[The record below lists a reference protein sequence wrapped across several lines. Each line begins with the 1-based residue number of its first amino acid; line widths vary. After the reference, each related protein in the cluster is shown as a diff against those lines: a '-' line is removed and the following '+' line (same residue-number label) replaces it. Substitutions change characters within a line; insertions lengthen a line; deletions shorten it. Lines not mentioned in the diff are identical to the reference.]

1 MSENNEKLFSEFP
14 EISTEAWESVI
25 EKDLK
30 GADYNKKLVWK
41 TDENFVVKPYYRS
54 EDLKEIAHLNTQ
66 AGEFPYVRGNKND
79 NNDWIIVEQIDISD
93 LQKANEAALT
103 ALAKGANAIIFNVS
117 KVRTADD
124 LKTILKGINLCKT
137 NLYFSNANDYK
148 SLADI
153 ILSYL
158 SACKTDA
165 ANAHISL
172 MSDPIMHMLQ
182 HNKFPK
188 GESESM
194 NEILTVLKQ
203 TNNLPYFRSI
213 AVNGHIFGN
222 CGSTLVQELGYSL
235 AIANEYLAYATNN
248 GLSADDIC
256 SHIQFT
262 FSISSDYFMEI
273 AKLRAARML
282 WAIIVDQYKP
292 AAKESSKMNTL
303 SIASSWNKTMFDAHI
318 NILRN
323 TTEGMSASIGGADA
337 IALNPFDET
346 FEEAD
351 EFSRHI
357 ARNAQIIMKE
367 ESHFDKVVDPAA
379 GSYYIEN
386 LTKSIAEQAWKIFC
400 ETEKEGGII
409 KKGLKGEIK
418 AAVEASCQK
427 RNMDIATRRS
437 ILLGTNQYPNLTEN
451 VSEKVKFQAPVEHF
465 EGLQPYRGAIPFEE
479 IRLQTEKWAKKNG
492 ENPKVF
498 LFKIGNLNMRQAR
511 AGFITNFF
519 GCAGYQI
526 VESAGYATVADG
538 LKDAIDSKAAII
550 AVCSSDEEYATFAPE
565 IISGI
570 KQQKPDTIF
579 VIAGNPTESIDML
592 KAAGADDFIH
602 VRTNILESL
611 KKYNNLILK

>member
-1 MSENNEKLFSEFP
+1 MSEKSEKLFTEFP
-14 EISTEAWESVI
+14 EISTEAWEAVI

-41 TDENFVVKPYYRS
+41 TDENFVVKPYYRA
-54 EDLKEIAHLNTQ
+54 EDLENIPHMNVQ
-66 AGEFPYVRGNKND
+66 VGEFPYVRGNKAD
-79 NNDWIIVEQIDISD
+79 NNDWNIVERIDTPEPKLAHD
-93 LQKANEAALT
+93 AAVT
-103 ALAKGANAIIFNVS
+103 ALAKGANAIIFNAS
-117 KVRTADD
+117 KIKTAQE
-124 LKTILKGINLCKT
+124 LNTLLQGIDVCK
-137 NLYFSNANDYK
+137 NRIYFEKAENFKA
-148 SLADI
+148 LGELVTA
-153 ILSYL
+153 YL
-158 SACKTDA
+158 SGQP
-165 ANAHISL
+165 ANGKQALITL
-172 MSDPIMHMLQ
+172 MNDPVMQMLQ
-182 HNKFPK
+182 HNKFPQSAEASLD
-188 GESESM
+188 GCM
-194 NEILTVLKQ
+194 AMVKQ
-203 TNNLPYFRSI
+203 TKEYPHFQPI

-222 CGSTLVQELGYSL
+222 CGATIVQELGFSL
-235 AIANEYLAYATNN
+235 AIANEYLAYAT
-248 GLSADDIC
+248 
-256 SHIQFT
+256 SHGVSVDELCDHLQFS

-282 WAIIVDQYKP
+282 WAVIVEQYKP
-292 AAKESSKMNTL
+292 AKKESAQMHTL

-346 FEEAD
+346 YENAD

-367 ESHFDKVVDPAA
+367 ESHFDKVADPAA

-400 ETEKEGGII
+400 ETDKEGGII
-409 KKGLKGEIK
+409 QKGLKGEIK

-427 RNMDIATRRS
+427 RNMDIATRKS
-437 ILLGTNQYPNLTEN
+437 VLLGTNQYPNLTEN
-451 VSEKVKFQAPVEHF
+451 VSEKVKFQAPVEQF
-465 EGLQPYRGAIPFEE
+465 EGLQPYRGAIPFEN
-479 IRLQTEKWAKKNG
+479 IRLETEKWAKAHDGK
-492 ENPKVF
+492 PKVF

-538 LKDAIDSKAAII
+538 IQDALNAKAAIV
-550 AVCSSDEEYATFAPE
+550 AVCSSDEEYPTFAPE
-565 IISGI
+565 IIAAVKKEQPGTQCI
-570 KQQKPDTIF
+570 
-579 VIAGNPTESIDML
+579 IAGNPTESIEQL

-611 KKYNNLILK
+611 RNYNKLILK